1 MDPAKVC
8 FICCSGTKPS
18 IKCHSCH
25 SEEQCVQCILS
36 QFAQVNDLD
45 TLDKNLTFQC
55 AYCREESSFDVV
67 ISNVIPKKLV
77 KCPLDVVVYN
87 YSIVGKRGVLSRKR
101 KLNDENSR
109 VLSCGWT
116 GSPNELEKHL
126 QKCKLVPFTTA
137 IQHTEE
143 NDLFFV
149 FELYVKLGRVDLFEM
164 LLRKY
169 SGRILSQADSFQP
182 FHEAMSKW
190 PTSRILIW
198 STFGSISRGTLLFFI
213 HTGLFEEVHQTF
225 GVFMVDIKLTHSV
238 LEACSVIFDFLR
250 GHDSLEVGKVFYLSW
265 FRTIS
270 QWFQVEEHI
279 SDEILLCQVKAAH
292 TGLRLCNLVCIPNT
306 ELGSF
311 IQKLMFMLQDYRVT
325 MKMTDAYDFL
335 HPLPQL
341 FMSMDFSDTVLDG
354 YPILN
359 ETIDTLFSK
368 TTSLPLKLNLFD
380 IVTLMIR
387 NHPDERLVSTIAN
400 YLMEKITTCYQCD
413 LCIDPRDIF
422 NVDDRLSTEVVV
434 EFIPIYIAAKN
445 FARYLS
451 HTPRT
456 SRSDADDYVNYLID
470 KFSMFIMI
478 TSLLSPDN
486 IVTQCKSILSL
497 INMKILELCIAIR
510 KYCETRNSNH
520 STDNEL
526 TQKVCDFLK
535 HRKEISWNEITL
547 MQILITFSAP
557 VFQKETLIPHSFE
570 HQIARRHINFLR
582 SEHLR
587 SELLVTVKEEIDVVY
602 SDSQVVYL
610 DDNL

>member
-1 MDPAKVC
+1 MDPSEEC
-8 FICCSGTKPS
+8 FICCSNKSS
-18 IKCHSCH
+18 IKCHSCQ
-25 SEEQCVQCILS
+25 SKEQCVQCILS
-36 QFAQVNDLD
+36 QLAQKQNSDELD
-45 TLDKNLTFQC
+45 FQC
-55 AYCREESSFDVV
+55 AYCREESSFEEV
-67 ISNVIPKKLV
+67 ISNVIPKQLV
-77 KCPLDVVVYN
+77 QCPLHVVKYDYN
-87 YSIVGKRGVLSRKR
+87 IVGKRGVLSRKR

-109 VLSCGWT
+109 VLSCEWT

-126 QKCKLVPFTTA
+126 QKCKLVPFITA

-190 PTSRILIW
+190 STSRILIW

-238 LEACSVIFDFLR
+238 LEVCSVIFDFLR

-292 TGLRLCNLVCIPNT
+292 TGLRLCNLICIPNT

-325 MKMTDAYDFL
+325 MKMTDAYDFF

-341 FMSMDFSDTVLDG
+341 FMSMDFYDNVLDG

-387 NHPDERLVSTIAN
+387 NHPDERLVSTMAN
-400 YLMEKITTCYQCD
+400 YIMEKITTFYQLPTYD

-422 NVDDRLSTEVVV
+422 NVDDSIEVAV

-456 SRSDADDYVNYLID
+456 SRSDADDYVNYLIE
-470 KFSMFIMI
+470 KFSMFIMV

-570 HQIARRHINFLR
+570 HQIARRHIDFLR

-587 SELLVTVKEEIDVVY
+587 SELLVTVKEEIDVIY
-602 SDSQVVYL
+602 YL
-610 DDNL
+610 DENL